1 MTTLYFVR
9 HAHSTYSTD
18 ERARPLSDTGQADAI
33 RLLETFQEIPIDRF
47 YSSPYRR
54 AIETIAPLA
63 EARQQPI
70 IEVEELRERLLAPG
84 ELDDFQ
90 AAVTYVWQHPN
101 ENPYGGE
108 TNNEASQRIRQFI
121 DELVEK
127 HPDETVVLGT
137 HGNIM
142 VLLLGTF
149 DPTFDYAFWK
159 SLPMPAVCRMDVK
172 SGEKADIHVVPLLT
186 NTK

>member
-18 ERARPLSDTGQADAI
+18 ERARPLSDAGQADAR

-47 YSSPYRR
+47 YSSPYQR
-54 AIETIAPLA
+54 AIETIVPLA
-63 EARQQPI
+63 DARQKPI
-70 IEVEELRERLLAPG
+70 TEVEELRERLLAPG

-90 AAVTYVWQHPN
+90 AAVTYVWQHPDK
-101 ENPYGGE
+101 NPYGGE
-108 TNNEASQRIRQFI
+108 TNEEAAQRIRQFI

-127 HPDETVVLGT
+127 HSEETVVLGT

-142 VLLLGTF
+142 VLLLETF
-149 DPTFDYAFWK
+149 DPTFDYVFWK

-172 SGEKADIHVVPLLT
+172 VGEQVNIHVVPLLA

>member
-9 HAHSTYSTD
+9 HAHSTYSPD
-18 ERARPLSDTGQADAI
+18 ERKRPLSDKGRADAI

-47 YSSPYRR
+47 YSSPYQR

-63 EARQQPI
+63 KARQQSI

-142 VLLLGTF
+142 VLLLETF
-149 DPTFDYAFWK
+149 DSTFDYAFWK
-159 SLPMPAVCRMDVK
+159 SLPMPAVCRMDVRL
-172 SGEKADIHVVPLLT
+172 GEKADIHVVPLLT

>member
-9 HAHSTYSTD
+9 HAHSTYSPD
-18 ERARPLSDTGQADAI
+18 ERARPLSGAGQADAR
-33 RLLETFQEIPIDRF
+33 RLLETFQGIPIDRF

-54 AIETIAPLA
+54 AIETVAPLA
-63 EARQQPI
+63 KARQHPI
-70 IEVEELRERLLAPG
+70 IEVEELRERLLVPEA
-84 ELDDFQ
+84 LDDFQ

-108 TNNEASQRIRQFI
+108 TNKEASQRIRQFI

-142 VLLLGTF
+142 VLLLETF
-149 DPTFDYAFWK
+149 DPTFNHAFWK
-159 SLPMPAVCRMDVK
+159 SLPMPAVCRMDVRA
-172 SGEKADIHVVPLLT
+172 GEQADIHVVPLLT

>member
-1 MTTLYFVR
+1 MTTLYLVR

-18 ERARPLSDTGQADAI
+18 ERARPLSDAGQADAR
-33 RLLETFQEIPIDRF
+33 RLLETFQGISVDRF
-47 YSSPYRR
+47 YSSPYQR

-63 EARQQPI
+63 KARQHPI

-108 TNNEASQRIRQFI
+108 TNNAASQRIRQFI

-142 VLLLGTF
+142 VLLLETF

-172 SGEKADIHVVPLLT
+172 VGKQVNIQVVPLLA
-186 NTK
+186 NTE

>member
-9 HAHSTYSTD
+9 HAHSTYSPD
-18 ERARPLSDTGQADAI
+18 ERTRPLSDTGQADAK

-47 YSSPYRR
+47 CSSPYQR

-63 EARQQPI
+63 EARQKPI
-70 IEVEELRERLLAPG
+70 IEIEELRERLLAPG

-90 AAVTYVWQHPN
+90 AAVTYVWQHPD

-108 TNNEASQRIRQFI
+108 TNKEASQRIRQFI

-142 VLLLGTF
+142 VLLLETF

-172 SGEKADIHVVPLLT
+172 VGKQVNIQVVPLLA